1 MPTPPPTF
9 VTTPISGITIY
20 HNPKCGT
27 SRNVLA
33 LIRNTGV
40 DPEVIE
46 YLKTPPTREKLV
58 ALIAQMAVPVRDM
71 MRRKEKLYDELALD
85 NPALGDDA
93 LVDAMLAHPILINRP
108 IVVTTLG
115 TRLCRPSEAVLD
127 ILPLPQRA
135 AFSKEDGE
143 VLVNEQGA
151 RVAGR

>member
-1 MPTPPPTF
+1 MAD
-9 VTTPISGITIY
+9 ITIY
-20 HNPKCGT
+20 HNPNCGT

-40 DPEVIE
+40 EPEVIE
-46 YLKTPPTREKLV
+46 YLQTPPTRAKLLE
-58 ALIAQMAVPVRDM
+58 LIAQMAVPVREV
-71 MRRKEKLYDELALD
+71 MRHKETLYEALTLANPGLD
-85 NPALGDDA
+85 DNA

-108 IVVTTLG
+108 IVVTPLG

-135 AFSKEDGE
+135 AFRKEDGE
-143 VLVNEQGA
+143 VLVNEQGE